1 MSSCMKKLLPL
12 LAAVFFKAGESAGLK
27 VDAPAVMLLQKPPG
41 GKIRVIVN
49 DPEQDSKRNSVTITR
64 KGKKHKIKLPSGV
77 YCGQPA
83 NQVL

>member
-12 LAAVFFKAGESAGLK
+12 LEAVFFKAGESAGLK
-27 VDAPAVMLLQKPPG
+27 VDTPAVVLLRKTPD
-41 GKIRVIVN
+41 GKIRVTVN
-49 DPEQDSKRNSVTITR
+49 DPEQDPKRDSVTIIW
-64 KGKKHKIKLPSGV
+64 KEKKHKIKLPSGV